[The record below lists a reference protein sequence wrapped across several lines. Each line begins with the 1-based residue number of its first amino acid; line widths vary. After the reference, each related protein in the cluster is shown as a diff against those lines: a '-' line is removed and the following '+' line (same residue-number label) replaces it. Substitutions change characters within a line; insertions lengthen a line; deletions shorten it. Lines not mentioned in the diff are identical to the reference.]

1 MACWRRHS
9 FKVFASYM
17 AGAFR
22 SLLPLA
28 TMMAL
33 VLSVGCKKPEQDL
46 GLELL
51 PVDAL
56 GVQVDTAALHAYVIA
71 DSNIRTSG
79 LTRNLVG
86 SYLDPH
92 FGSVRAGIVT
102 QVRLS
107 SNIPLGQ
114 DNSGLVADSLVLAL
128 AFDGINYAYGD
139 LSGQVFQVYELS
151 ESLSLDSVY
160 RSDRIPDF
168 HPEDQVAVRGG
179 RLVPQPLRN
188 VVIGGDSLQPQLR
201 IKLGRDLAQRLLNAF
216 GTSNLVDNAA
226 FLEFFKGLYIKVDN
240 GQQLPFQQGLLYFNL
255 TNAASKMVL
264 YYRDTTTDPVES
276 RVFDFVINQSCV
288 RYTVVEH
295 EHQAALYPYLP
306 TLLADTSLAA
316 TATYVQALGGLRT
329 VVRFPDI
336 MRYDSAGLVLAKAEL
351 IMPLSGTYDPFLPPP
366 AQLFLFRKDDA
377 GADAFLPDQ
386 LAGLGVIDGNF
397 RPTEQAYRFN
407 ITRYVQGVLN
417 GSLPNNGLEL
427 VPASNGITAN
437 RVMLTGPASAEKPM
451 RLRLTFTTY

>member
-1 MACWRRHS
+1 
-9 FKVFASYM
+9 M

-22 SLLPLA
+22 SLLPHAVLA
-28 TMMAL
+28 AL
-33 VLSVGCKKPEQDL
+33 VVSSGCKKPEQDL

-51 PVDAL
+51 PLDAL
-56 GVQVDTAALHAYVIA
+56 GLQVDSTELRAHVVA

-92 FGSVRAGIVT
+92 FGTVRAGIVT

-107 SNIPLGQ
+107 TNIVLGQ
-114 DNSGLVADSLVLAL
+114 DNSGLVADSLVLSL

-151 ESLSLDSVY
+151 EDLSLDSVY
-160 RSDRIPDF
+160 RSDRVPQH
-168 HPEDQVAVRGG
+168 HPEDLVAVRGG

-201 IKLGRDLAQRLLNAF
+201 IRLGQDLAQRFLSAF
-216 GTSNLVDNAA
+216 GTADLTDNTA
-226 FLEFFKGLYIKVDN
+226 FLQFFKGLYIKVDN

-255 TNAASKMVL
+255 TNVASKLAL
-264 YYRDTTTDPVES
+264 YYRDTNTDPVES
-276 RVFDFVINQSCV
+276 RVYDFVINQSCV

-295 EHQAALYPYLP
+295 DHQAALYPYLP
-306 TLLADTSLAA
+306 TLLADTSLDA
-316 TATYVQALGGLRT
+316 TTTYVQALGGLRT
-329 VVRFPDI
+329 VVLFPDI
-336 MRYDSAGLVLAKAEL
+336 MRYDTVGLMLAKAEL
-351 IMPLSGTYDPFLPPP
+351 IIPLSGTYDPFLPPP
-366 AQLFLFRKDDA
+366 AQLFIFRKDDD
-377 GADAFLPDQ
+377 GNDAFLPDQ

-407 ITRYVQGVLN
+407 ITRYVQGLLN
-417 GSLPNNGLEL
+417 GSLPNAGLQL
-427 VPASNGITAN
+427 VSASNGITAN
-437 RVMLTGPASAEKPM
+437 RVMLAGPANAEKPM